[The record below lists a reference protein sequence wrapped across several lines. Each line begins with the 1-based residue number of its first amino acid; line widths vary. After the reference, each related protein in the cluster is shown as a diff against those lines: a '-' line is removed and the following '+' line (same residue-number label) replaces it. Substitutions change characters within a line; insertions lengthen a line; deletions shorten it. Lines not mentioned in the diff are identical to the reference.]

1 VASLVQSAGNSASS
15 SSSVTVTLSPT
26 GGGNCLVVCAGGLAG
41 SAPSV
46 SGVTLG
52 GSAGNFGVAPAK
64 KQAVASFTDG
74 DCEVWTDQ
82 NCAGGQTSVTVT
94 FSGSQTDAYA
104 WVMEWSGIAG
114 TGAVDKTN
122 SGSTTSSPSSSGSTG
137 TLTNPAEVVIA
148 ASLAACVT
156 SGTSQAGPALPWTN
170 LAQVSAGDGTLI
182 AGYQIVTANTA
193 LTYSATISGGN
204 GVYMSAAVIVSLK
217 LAPPSQASYPPL
229 IPPGMASPM
238 AFQRQA
244 WPVPGPLVV
253 LGSDTGTGTEAV
265 TGSGQVGNPGYPLI
279 PPGFGSPMAF
289 QRRSPRVPSSLPTF
303 ASGDTGAGADTG
315 TIRVTSADTGTGT
328 DAGGIS
334 QEADT
339 GTGTEAST
347 ITATVSAADTGSGA
361 DAGGI
366 GGVQAGDT
374 GSGTDGSGS
383 VTVRELQMVRWSAP
397 DKLSTSGGTMA

>member
-1 VASLVQSAGNSASS
+1 VASLVQSAGNTATSSA
-15 SSSVTVTLSPT
+15 SVTVTLSPT
-26 GGGNCLVVCAGGLAG
+26 AGGNCLAVCIGGLAG

-52 GSAGNFGVAPAK
+52 GSAGNFAK
-64 KQAVASFTDG
+64 AAGHTVSSFTNG
-74 DCEVWTDQ
+74 DCEIWTDQ

-114 TGAVDKTN
+114 SGAVDKTN
-122 SGSTTSSPSSSGSTG
+122 SGSGTSSSSSSGSTG
-137 TLTNPAEVVIA
+137 TLTNTSEVVIG

-156 SGTSQAGPALPWTN
+156 SGTSQAGPGSPWTN

-182 AGYQIVTANTA
+182 AGWQVVSANTA

-204 GVYMSAAVIVSLK
+204 GVYESAAVIVSLK

-229 IPPGMASPM
+229 IPPGISSPM
-238 AFQRQA
+238 NWQRQA
-244 WPVPGPLVV
+244 RPVPGPLVV
-253 LGSDTGTGTEAV
+253 LGSDTGTGTDAV

-289 QRRSPRVPSSLPTF
+289 QQWSPRIPSSLPTF
-303 ASGDTGAGADTG
+303 ASGDTGAGADAAT
-315 TIRVTSADTGTGT
+315 VHVSAADTGAGA

-347 ITATVSAADTGSGA
+347 ITATVSAADTGSGT

-366 GGVQAGDT
+366 GGVKAADT
-374 GSGTDGSGS
+374 GTGAESSGS
-383 VTVRELQMVRWSAP
+383 VTVRPLLMVRWKAP
-397 DKLSTSGGTMA
+397 DYLNLTGGTLQ